1 MYKIKKY
8 LGVILIKTVIPRLN
22 RLVLW
27 AFGWKREIHVY
38 RLRGFIISKIILWR
52 DPKSG
57 LHSDEETAI
66 IKCKESDKNGH

>member
-38 RLRGFIISKIILWR
+38 RLRGFKITSIVVYKDPDTSDTSQEDSALQTCRNRIL
-52 DPKSG
+52 
-57 LHSDEETAI
+57 
-66 IKCKESDKNGH
+66 